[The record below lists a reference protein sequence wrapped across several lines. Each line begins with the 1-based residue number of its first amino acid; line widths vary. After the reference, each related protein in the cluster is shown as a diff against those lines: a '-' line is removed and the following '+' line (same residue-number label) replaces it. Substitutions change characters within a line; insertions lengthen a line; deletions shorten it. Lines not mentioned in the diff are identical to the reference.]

1 MPSQEKI
8 AVRRDSMQSDRAGSG
23 RGDRAM
29 SVRAVITTIACLLPL
44 ASPASSKPLQPT
56 EKWHVFF
63 DETQCLAQRNYGT
76 EGDPVFLVLKQPPLG
91 EVMQIAVAVDRP
103 DTNASEVDGR
113 VSFGA
118 NRPHKVSFLVY
129 GPPKQDLRFYTANL
143 PIADIAEA
151 RSATTLRIAV
161 QELDKTFAIS
171 NVGDLL
177 KIMDTCVTDLRKYW
191 NLDSNSGDRLAKRA
205 RGSLQRL
212 FSSDDYPTAALMN
225 GETGHVKVAVLLNEQ
240 GKVADCSVIET
251 SGVAALDAQT
261 CAAIRTRAKFTPAM
275 GKDGKPAKDGFV
287 QVISWDI
294 G

>member
-1 MPSQEKI
+1 
-8 AVRRDSMQSDRAGSG
+8 
-23 RGDRAM
+23 M
-29 SVRAVITTIACLLPL
+29 SVRAVITTIACLLSL

-76 EGDPVFLVLKQPPLG
+76 ERDPVFLVLKQPPQG
-91 EVMQIAVAVDRP
+91 EVMQVAVAIQRP
-103 DTNASEVDGR
+103 GPTASEFDGT

-118 NRPHKVSFLVY
+118 YRPHKASFLVY

-143 PIADIAEA
+143 PIADIGEA
-151 RSATTLRIAV
+151 RSAATLRIAV
-161 QELDKTFAIS
+161 QGLDKTFAIS
-171 NVGDLL
+171 DVGDLL
-177 KIMDTCVTDLRKYW
+177 KIMDTCVADLRNYW
-191 NLDSNSGDRLAKRA
+191 NLDRNSGDRIAQHA

-212 FSSDDYPTAALMN
+212 FSADDYPTAALMN

-261 CAAIRTRAKFTPAM
+261 CAAIRTRVRFTPAI
-275 GKDGKPAKDGFV
+275 GKDGKPTKDGFIQTIV
-287 QVISWDI
+287 WKL